1 MACKLRENLAET
13 QSFASIFCGTETM
26 EPLPLD
32 RPTKRRVARGS
43 KDRAIKSTEEGWQKG
58 DVLFDHPEYR
68 RKRLQLREDP
78 DVCAALDEWW
88 DATDSNKNGVIDRD
102 EYICLGKALYR
113 VMIGDGDERA
123 AQKSAEN
130 DWKEDS
136 KGLEV
141 MKAPSFKRAVFEL
154 ADLCA
159 CTCARTRVPDFLSR
173 RALASAPLP
182 SPLRCPGRVLSSTGT
197 DTVDPK
203 EYVNF
208 LRDLLSKMKACGLGT
223 DTIFAEAISR
233 RSSLVPLPTSEMSP
247 GDAAQGVLLKSALA
261 SQENVFGEFRERA
274 NKSPTFNE
282 NVMGSSE
289 DEVAPTPAKAR
300 RGRRS
305 SHEGAKAKAAN
316 PKEISGS
323 VSAPA
328 MRNSARDSRRS
339 REVVVSRPRAGSAAD
354 NAMEASVTTQ
364 TAAEPASSVESLERP
379 PPVRPRP
386 SWLEKPAM
394 AVGAAPLQNDVFDSE
409 PTETNDTPCSI
420 RAALSTMMPEP
431 YHEGERVRVSRS
443 PSCSDES
450 VKEPPS
456 LVTSVNGDHQE
467 KELQQPVPKGHHQAR
482 KALEAAKAQSA
493 PPTLKAETARSAL
506 PMVAAGWE
514 AREPT
519 STVARSAR
527 SSKNA
532 LGLAASESVAYDA
545 PLLQSELA
553 AGSTSAPG
561 SFVKRTHRRSS
572 ETMAIRRSSET
583 MAIRRSSETMAISS
597 AIGDMQVA
605 EESFKDVNFQSAP
618 PASFPESA
626 PASFRQRKA
635 DRRASKETIQ
645 EGFIGLGG
653 TNNGGIVVQESNLPS
668 GGFSRPPQD
677 EYKRSYY
684 GKLPV
689 TGRGQ
694 VGKGEGQSPRK
705 IRQDPC
711 WATRQAEAGGSA
723 SRDAF
728 MAAPPPMEHV
738 ALHGLFLPLMGPGG
752 KREPPELVYAVQG
765 ERETGTLTNGTK
777 KNGTMKNGTPAP
789 ARRGSKI
796 A

>member
-1 MACKLRENLAET
+1 
-13 QSFASIFCGTETM
+13 
-26 EPLPLD
+26 
-32 RPTKRRVARGS
+32 
-43 KDRAIKSTEEGWQKG
+43 
-58 DVLFDHPEYR
+58 
-68 RKRLQLREDP
+68 
-78 DVCAALDEWW
+78 
-88 DATDSNKNGVIDRD
+88 
-102 EYICLGKALYR
+102 
-113 VMIGDGDERA
+113 
-123 AQKSAEN
+123 
-130 DWKEDS
+130 
-136 KGLEV
+136 
-141 MKAPSFKRAVFEL
+141 
-154 ADLCA
+154 
-159 CTCARTRVPDFLSR
+159 
-173 RALASAPLP
+173 
-182 SPLRCPGRVLSSTGT
+182 
-197 DTVDPK
+197 
-203 EYVNF
+203 
-208 LRDLLSKMKACGLGT
+208 MKACGLGT

-247 GDAAQGVLLKSALA
+247 GDAAQGVLLQSALA

-274 NKSPTFNE
+274 NKSPTF

-305 SHEGAKAKAAN
+305 SHEGAKSKAAN
-316 PKEISGS
+316 PKEISES

-328 MRNSARDSRRS
+328 MRNSARGSRRS
-339 REVVVSRPRAGSAAD
+339 REVVVSKPRPGSAAD
-354 NAMEASVTTQ
+354 NVMEASVTTQ

-409 PTETNDTPCSI
+409 LTGTNDTPCSI
-420 RAALSTMMPEP
+420 RAALSTMMPES
-431 YHEGERVRVSRS
+431 YHGGERIRVSSS

-456 LVTSVNGDHQE
+456 MVASVNDDHQE

-493 PPTLKAETARSAL
+493 QSAPPTLEAETARSAL

-514 AREPT
+514 ARGRT
-519 STVARSAR
+519 STMARSAR
-527 SSKNA
+527 TSKNA
-532 LGLAASESVAYDA
+532 LGLAASESVSYDA
-545 PLLQSELA
+545 PLLHSELA

-561 SFVKRTHRRSS
+561 SFVKRNHRRSS
-572 ETMAIRRSSET
+572 ETMA
-583 MAIRRSSETMAISS
+583 MRRSSETMAISS

-635 DRRASKETIQ
+635 DCQASKETIQ

-689 TGRGQ
+689 TGRNQ
-694 VGKGEGQSPRK
+694 VGKREGQSPRK

-711 WATRQAEAGGSA
+711 WDTQQAEAGGSA

-728 MAAPPPMEHV
+728 MSAPPPMEHV